1 MPQFMKKQ
9 IILITGG
16 QSSGKSLY
24 AERRALELASDPVYL
39 ATARAEGM
47 EERVSR
53 HRARR
58 GSEWT
63 TVEEPLQLEE
73 LDFTGRVVLI
83 DCVTLWLTNLFFE
96 HGCDATLDTRAVRI
110 AAENEFDCFTA
121 HDAVY
126 IFVTNEIGLGGVADN
141 ALARSFADLQGLI
154 NQYIAARADEV
165 TMVVSGIPLKI
176 K

>member
-1 MPQFMKKQ
+1 VKR

-24 AERRALELASDPVYL
+24 AERRALESAPDPVYL

-47 EERVSR
+47 EERVQR

-58 GSEWT
+58 GPEWT
-63 TVEEPLQLEE
+63 TVEEPLRLGAH
-73 LDFTGRVVLI
+73 DFMGRVVLV
-83 DCVTLWLTNLFFE
+83 DCVTLWLTNLLIDRGTPDVE
-96 HGCDATLDTRAVRI
+96 AARA
-110 AAENEFDCFTA
+110 AAESELNRFTA
-121 HDAVY
+121 PDAVY
-126 IFVTNEIGLGGVADN
+126 IFVTNEVGLGGVADN
-141 ALARSFADLQGLI
+141 ALARAFADLQGRI

-165 TMVVSGIPLKI
+165 TMVVSGIPVKI

>member
-1 MPQFMKKQ
+1 MKR

-24 AERRALELASDPVYL
+24 AEQRALELSGEPVYV

-47 EERVSR
+47 EERVHR
-53 HRARR
+53 HRERR
-58 GSEWT
+58 GPEWT
-63 TVEEPLQLEE
+63 TVEEPLRLGG

-96 HGCDATLDTRAVRI
+96 SGGDNAPEV
-110 AAENEFDCFTA
+110 AAEAVAKTAESEFESFTA
-121 HDAVY
+121 PDAVY
-126 IFVTNEIGLGGVADN
+126 IFVTNEIGLGGVEEN
-141 ALARSFADLQGLI
+141 ALARSFADLQGRI
-154 NQYIAARADEV
+154 NQFIAACADEV
-165 TMVVSGIPLKI
+165 TLVACGIPVKI